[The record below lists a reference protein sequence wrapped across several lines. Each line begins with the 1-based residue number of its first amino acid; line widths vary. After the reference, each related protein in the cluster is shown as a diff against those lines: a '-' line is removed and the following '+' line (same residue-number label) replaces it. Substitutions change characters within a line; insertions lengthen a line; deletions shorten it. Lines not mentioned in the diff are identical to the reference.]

1 MTALRMGPL
10 RNMLA
15 ERVVGPELLDEL
27 PVQDPRA
34 LRSRRDLR
42 RGNTWLRHPRIMA
55 RTLQEGFSIHRPLE
69 ITELGAGDGHFLW
82 RVACRLRRQW
92 PAAEAT
98 LVDQLDALDPLMRNR
113 FSLLGWRIQAEVADA
128 TEWLRRAPPKAN
140 GVILCNLFLHQLR
153 AEQLAELFCLAARS
167 ARVVIALEPRRV
179 WWTYVYSHLLW
190 MNGSGPI
197 TRHDGPISIRAGFTG
212 RELSAFWPD
221 DGGWQLVERPASLF
235 THLFMARRKD

>member
-10 RNMLA
+10 RNILA
-15 ERVVGPELLDEL
+15 ERVVEPELLDEL

-34 LRSRRDLR
+34 LRFRRDLR
-42 RGNTWLRHPRIMA
+42 RGNTWLRHTRIMA
-55 RTLQEGFSIHRPLE
+55 CALQETVSIHSPLE
-69 ITELGAGDGHFLW
+69 ITELGTGDGHFLW

-98 LVDQLDALDPLMRNR
+98 LVDRLDALDPLMRNR

-167 ARVVIALEPRRV
+167 ARVVIALEPRRE
-179 WWTYVYSHLLW
+179 WWTYAYSHLLW

-197 TRHDGPISIRAGFTG
+197 TRHDGPISIRSGFVG
-212 RELSAFWPD
+212 RELSALWPD
-221 DGGWQLVERPASLF
+221 QRGWQLVERPASLF

>member
-1 MTALRMGPL
+1 MTAHWMRPEPGLL
-10 RNMLA
+10 T

-98 LVDQLDALDPLMRNR
+98 LVDRLDALDPLMRNR